1 MKTTNRITT
10 IGVLVAVT
18 LAMILTTAGS
28 ALAAAPPVVGHG
40 DGTTPFLCPAV
51 GAGVLHHMPDAG
63 ALPNTD
69 GKYTFLPG
77 HNQAGAHANPNSFN
91 TLSPGQTPG
100 PGNGNSDWS
109 PIWPQANPV
118 P

>member
-1 MKTTNRITT
+1 MKTIFKAAIVWT
-10 IGVLVAVT
+10 IVLVVVIAT
-18 LAMILTTAGS
+18 SSIAMAN
-28 ALAAAPPVVGHG
+28 PPEVVGHG

-51 GAGVLHHMPDAG
+51 GAGILNHMPDAG
-63 ALPNTD
+63 EIPN
-69 GKYTFLPG
+69 GNYTFLPG
-77 HNQAGAHANPNSFN
+77 HNQAGAYANPNSFN
-91 TLSPGQTPG
+91 TLSPGQSPG